1 MGSEES
7 KPIVD
12 PPEDWEPKGATKSF
26 EIISPCSDLSNP
38 SDFNRVRYNPHPPH
52 PQQLQYQNQPPH
64 RHGAAEATS
73 TPFSPNAKSLSRRVV
88 NKNNLPIAVKVRKSS
103 STSGDGK
110 GEVLPPGAFYF
121 PTKESERRLDRGLG
135 FVKKER
141 RSDQAANLEKH
152 KDGNNKE
159 NKFHRASRQAA
170 KKMMIKK
177 EIAVKMITAC
187 LDERSNRR
195 EEEDGGDVDDEPKLI
210 SAEELTMARPRVERK
225 PSTSTARSRRR
236 SEQIGDVPLRK
247 FKKDSEMQKGN
258 NEISDHNE
266 KYDMD
271 ADEIMMENQRNQM
284 ERVTSAAL
292 HQEDAYFDR
301 LSLSSSANH
310 GSSPFVNNGVA
321 CNRVTSILRSS
332 LPASVDTPIDSPV
345 SDMFSA
351 NNSTPDMRDNEALIE
366 TMTNN
371 NNSSPVSSLMRF
383 YTNTGP
389 MDSSPESYCSDE
401 EEADA
406 QVQVF
411 SDEQSDTEIT
421 ESEDLKRQS
430 HETHSSLYTAESK
443 SYKKVNGK
451 DLKLLVHDDKGIHQK
466 ESDIFSYHRPEEK
479 KVNARNIAKSRMKS
493 KDREPKMSKL
503 ESLFRPILPA
513 LSTDDAQ
520 SLSSYDPYEI
530 KVTESAPGVIQASN
544 YISLGLRNNELAKLS
559 PSMSVLSIDTQQD
572 PSPSLAK
579 HMVSNQAQHNGEFLF
594 ADDYGRVVIAQDPN
608 KVRDSA
614 ATFSIS
620 TAGARSRFT
629 QRSTQKGVDIPM
641 KGFKETDDGSVDH
654 HSYRSERRVRF
665 SEDSTPLSKETDL
678 DGVEEVSDVEGD
690 SLDAAESFSEA
701 EETSEKLGNEEFE
714 ERVDN
719 EEFEER
725 VESNLSGIIEDINE
739 EAEVSV
745 EHEDLEF
752 DQMNYHQIR
761 KKFGTATACGGSF
774 AESIDLPHIEN
785 KLSNLSETAS
795 CRSRK
800 SSESAQSVRT
810 HRTIDS
816 IPEEDEK
823 VEQSPDDTSIHWTY
837 NETGVTPYVEG
848 KSTANAT
855 KSPYYR
861 FKDAKNKF
869 NTQDL
874 PRRKS
879 PGKGRSPKNTKV
891 VKRRSSISTASPAKI
906 LRQGSGGLVST
917 RVQELNSRVTE
928 IRKLKRMRKKM
939 KNPRLHTHNFDN
951 KQPVRNRALL
961 NYKTSTFSANTGKSN
976 NVMAAK
982 FNVIPDVD
990 DDEDSVFSSGT
1001 NDISDSKKEDVEDD
1015 DATQCSRMSE
1025 MTGVTSVAT
1034 VRQIRDHTSTA
1045 MLRCSMSSRTTASSG
1060 FINIKKQVFRGSD
1073 GTRSLTS
1080 NRSNRSESTTLS
1092 SIIHKENENYLPFRA
1107 TSHHIVKP
1115 SEQHFGAPPAS
1126 HYLPP
1131 NKEPPVQAMKWRT
1144 LAAAAAEK
1152 DALKASCS
1160 KPKKTLG
1167 TRSNN
1172 CEQYHL

>member
-52 PQQLQYQNQPPH
+52 PQQLRYQNQPPH
-64 RHGAAEATS
+64 HRAAEAS
-73 TPFSPNAKSLSRRVV
+73 TPFSPNAKPLSRKGY
-88 NKNNLPIAVKVRKSS
+88 KNNLPIAVKVRKSRSS

-159 NKFHRASRQAA
+159 NKFQRVSRQAA
-170 KKMMIKK
+170 KKIMIKK
-177 EIAVKMITAC
+177 KIALKMIIAC
-187 LDERSNRR
+187 LDEKSNRR
-195 EEEDGGDVDDEPKLI
+195 EEDGGDVDDEPKLI
-210 SAEELTMARPRVERK
+210 SAEELTMARPREERK

-236 SEQIGDVPLRK
+236 SEQIEDVPLRK

-258 NEISDHNE
+258 NDISDNV

-284 ERVTSAAL
+284 ERATSAAL

-332 LPASVDTPIDSPV
+332 LPDSIDTPINSPI

-351 NNSTPDMRDNEALIE
+351 NNSIPDMRDNEALLD
-366 TMTNN
+366 TTKNN
-371 NNSSPVSSLMRF
+371 INSSPVSSLMRF

-389 MDSSPESYCSDE
+389 MDSSSPESYCSDE
-401 EEADA
+401 NEADT

-411 SDEQSDTEIT
+411 SDEQSDTET
-421 ESEDLKRQS
+421 PESEDLKRQS

-443 SYKKVNGK
+443 SYKKVDGK
-451 DLKLLVHDDKGIHQK
+451 DLKLLVHDDKVNHQE
-466 ESDIFSYHRPEEK
+466 ESDIFPHLRPEVK
-479 KVNARNIAKSRMKS
+479 KVSAKNIAKSRKKS
-493 KDREPKMSKL
+493 EDKEPKMSKL

-530 KVTESAPGVIQASN
+530 KVTESAPGVIQAAN

-559 PSMSVLSIDTQQD
+559 PSMSILSIDSQQD

-579 HMVSNQAQHNGEFLF
+579 HMVSNQAQRNGEFLF
-594 ADDYGRVVIAQDPN
+594 ANDYGPVVIAQDPN
-608 KVRDSA
+608 KLRGSA
-614 ATFSIS
+614 TTFSIS
-620 TAGARSRFT
+620 TAAARSRFS

-641 KGFKETDDGSVDH
+641 RGFKETDDGSVDH
-654 HSYRSERRVRF
+654 YSHRSERHVRF

-678 DGVEEVSDVEGD
+678 DGVEDVSDVEGD
-690 SLDAAESFSEA
+690 LLDAVESFAEA
-701 EETSEKLGNEEFE
+701 EETLEKLDSEEYE
-714 ERVDN
+714 Q
-719 EEFEER
+719 R
-725 VESNLSGIIEDINE
+725 VESNLSGIIEDTNE
-739 EAEVSV
+739 DTEISV
-745 EHEDLEF
+745 EHEDLEV

-761 KKFGTATACGGSF
+761 KKFGTTTACGGSF
-774 AESIDLPHIEN
+774 AESIDLPHFEN
-785 KLSNLSETAS
+785 KLSNLSDTAS
-795 CRSRK
+795 CRGRK

-823 VEQSPDDTSIHWTY
+823 VDQSPDDTSIHWTY

-891 VKRRSSISTASPAKI
+891 VKRRSSISAASPAKI

-917 RVQELNSRVTE
+917 RIHELNSRVTE

-951 KQPVRNRALL
+951 KQPVRNRALI
-961 NYKTSTFSANTGKSN
+961 NYKTSTFSANTGMSN
-976 NVMAAK
+976 SLMAAK

-990 DDEDSVFSSGT
+990 DDEDSLFSSGT
-1001 NDISDSKKEDVEDD
+1001 SDIADSKKEDVEDD

-1034 VRQIRDHTSTA
+1034 VRQIRNHTTTA
-1045 MLRCSMSSRTTASSG
+1045 MLRCSMSSGTTASSG
-1060 FINIKKQVFRGSD
+1060 FMNIKKQVFRGSD
-1073 GTRSLTS
+1073 GTISLKS

-1092 SIIHKENENYLPFRA
+1092 SIIHKENENYLPFRE

-1131 NKEPPVQAMKWRT
+1131 SKEPPVQAMKWRT

-1160 KPKKTLG
+1160 KPKRTLA

-1172 CEQYHL
+1172 CKQYL